1 MSKFMLVLALVMFL
15 VTTFLLL
22 NIAVIGQA
30 PLALYLFFGG
40 IGYCASITLI
50 IMTSFVE

>member
-1 MSKFMLVLALVMFL
+1 MLVLAVAMFL

-22 NIAVIGQA
+22 SIAAVGQA
-30 PLALYLFFGG
+30 PLTMYLFIGG
-40 IGYCASITLI
+40 IGYCVSITVA

>member
-1 MSKFMLVLALVMFL
+1 MNKFVLVLALVMFL

-30 PLALYLFFGG
+30 PLAMYLFIGG
-40 IGYCASITLI
+40 IGYCVSITVAI
-50 IMTSFVE
+50 TTSFVE